1 MYTVTLG
8 DALTVM
14 GSFGINMDYTVRLK
28 LRLRDKIDDEIL
40 KEAVDK
46 TRQRYPYLCVQM
58 KRDNENFFYEDN
70 PAPIAVL
77 HTDKS
82 VRLNT
87 EETNCHVW
95 CVCYHEDWINLDF
108 YHGITDGT
116 GMYMV
121 LATLLYYYCKD
132 RYGVTDHT
140 GIRTLDDPIL
150 PEETIDP
157 MEHLPAIDLSG
168 RQTPATAPVFSLASD
183 AGLTKSSMQIWD
195 IEIPE
200 EAFVTFS
207 SANDA
212 SPGTMI
218 SILFARAID
227 ALYPEREKIIMSRY
241 SVNARPMLH
250 AEKTHHNCLSGVSFP
265 YTDRVKAMPFEKQC
279 TVYRGMTFIQS
290 DAEKVYDQLTGVAS
304 FVRSILQ
311 GLPTL
316 EAKKQTFGQMIG
328 RGDTVYTYIVSYVG
342 QWKLNALSPYILEFW
357 THVPSAIPLVTE
369 IAAVNGKIFLSVHQT
384 FREDIIIKSF
394 LRQLEGNGIHCQL
407 RQPVK
412 ADNAGFYEP
421 EIDA

>member
-1 MYTVTLG
+1 MYSVTLG
-8 DALTVM
+8 DAITVF
-14 GSFGINMDYTVRLK
+14 GSFGIDLDYTVRLK
-28 LRLRDKIDDEIL
+28 LRLSDMIDDEIL

-46 TRQRYPYLCVQM
+46 TRQRYPYLCVRM
-58 KRDNENFFYEDN
+58 KKNNENFFYEEN

-77 HTDKS
+77 HTDS
-82 VRLNT
+82 SIRLNT
-87 EETNCHVW
+87 EETNYHVW
-95 CVCYHEDWINLDF
+95 CVCYYEDWICLDF

-121 LATLLYYYCKD
+121 LATLLYYYCEK

-140 GIRTLDDPIL
+140 GIRTLDDTIL

-157 MEHLPAIDLSG
+157 MEHLPSIDLSG
-168 RQTPATAPVFSLASD
+168 RQAPQTVPVFSLAAD
-183 AGLTKSSMQIWD
+183 AGLTHSSTQIWD

-200 EAFVTFS
+200 EAFVSFS

-250 AEKTHHNCLSGVSFP
+250 AKETHHNCLSGVVFP
-265 YTDRVKAMPFEKQC
+265 YTDRVKNLPFETQC
-279 TVYRGMTFIQS
+279 TVHRGATFIQS
-290 DAEKVYDQLTGVAS
+290 SAEKVCGQLIGVAS
-304 FVRSILQ
+304 YVRSILQ

-316 EAKKQTFGQMIG
+316 EGKKRAFGQMMSG
-328 RGDTVYTYIVSYVG
+328 GDTAFTYIVSYVG
-342 QWKLNALSPYILEFW
+342 QWRLKALSPYILEFW
-357 THVPSAIPLVTE
+357 THVPSANSLVIE

-384 FREDIIIKSF
+384 FREDLIIRSF
-394 LRQLEGNGIHCQL
+394 QRQLEENGIPFQL

-412 ADNAGFYEP
+412 PDNARFPEP
-421 EIDA
+421 DIEL

>member
-1 MYTVTLG
+1 MYSVTLG
-8 DALTVM
+8 DAITVF
-14 GSFGINMDYTVRLK
+14 GSFGIDLDYTVRLK
-28 LRLRDKIDDEIL
+28 LRLSDMIDDEIL

-46 TRQRYPYLCVQM
+46 TRQRYPYLCVRM
-58 KRDNENFFYEDN
+58 KKNNENFFYEEN

-77 HTDKS
+77 HTDS
-82 VRLNT
+82 SIRLNT
-87 EETNCHVW
+87 EETNYHVW
-95 CVCYHEDWINLDF
+95 CVCYYEDWICLDF

-121 LATLLYYYCKD
+121 LATLLYYYCEK

-140 GIRTLDDPIL
+140 GIRTLDDTIL

-157 MEHLPAIDLSG
+157 MEHLPSIDLSG
-168 RQTPATAPVFSLASD
+168 RQAPQTVPVFSLAAD
-183 AGLTKSSMQIWD
+183 AGLTHSSTQIWD

-200 EAFVTFS
+200 EAFVSFS

-250 AEKTHHNCLSGVSFP
+250 AKETHHNCLSGVVFP
-265 YTDRVKAMPFEKQC
+265 YTDRVKTLPFKTQC
-279 TVYRGMTFIQS
+279 TVHRGATFIQS
-290 DAEKVYDQLTGVAS
+290 DAEKVCGQLIGVAS
-304 FVRSILQ
+304 YVRSILQ

-316 EAKKQTFGQMIG
+316 EGKKRAFGQMMSG
-328 RGDTVYTYIVSYVG
+328 GDTAFTYMVSYVG
-342 QWKLNALSPYILEFW
+342 QWRLKALSPYILEFW
-357 THVPSAIPLVTE
+357 THVPSANSLVIE

-384 FREDIIIKSF
+384 FREDLIIRSF
-394 LRQLEGNGIHCQL
+394 QRQLEENGIPFQL

-412 ADNAGFYEP
+412 PDNARFPEP
-421 EIDA
+421 DIEL